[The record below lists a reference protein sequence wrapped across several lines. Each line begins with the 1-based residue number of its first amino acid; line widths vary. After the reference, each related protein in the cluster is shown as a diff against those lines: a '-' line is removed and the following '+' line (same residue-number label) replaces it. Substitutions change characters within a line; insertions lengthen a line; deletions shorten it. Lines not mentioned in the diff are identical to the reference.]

1 MRQADT
7 ESGENLWR
15 TPGEPYGGAMNLA
28 TSYVA
33 FATLSDPPLTL
44 AGKLCAPKAPPTG
57 GAPAVLIC
65 HGSDGV
71 DGRGEF
77 HAGALQAA
85 GIATLEVDMWAA
97 RGTGRGA
104 ANRPKALLSTVPDVF
119 GALRFLAA
127 QPEIDPA
134 RIGIMGFSW
143 GGVMTLLAATQR
155 YAGALAGEGPRFA
168 AHAAF
173 YPACW
178 NYMPGGPLPLSPMT
192 GAPVLIQTG
201 DADAYDAPDAGE
213 ALLAS
218 LPAEDARHV
227 RVITHKGAGHGFD
240 RDRPTMIINDPYAHN
255 GKGGEV
261 VMAFHREAAEAARK
275 AVVGFFSE
283 VLRAEPFD

>member
-1 MRQADT
+1 MLSEILWPAD
-7 ESGENLWR
+7 G
-15 TPGEPYGGAMNLA
+15 GPYGEAMNLA

-44 AGKLCAPKAPPTG
+44 AGKLRVPKAAPLG

-77 HAGALQAA
+77 HAPALQAA

-104 ANRPKALLSTVPDVF
+104 ANRPKVITDTVPDVF

-143 GGVMTLLAATQR
+143 GGVMSLLAATRR
-155 YAGALAGEGPRFA
+155 YTDALAGEGPRFA

-213 ALLAS
+213 ALLAC
-218 LPAEDARHV
+218 LPADDARHV

-240 RDRPTMIINDPYAHN
+240 RDRPTMTINDPYAHN

-261 VMAFHREAAEAARK
+261 VMAFHREAAEAART
-275 AVVGFFSE
+275 AVVRFFSE
-283 VLRAEPFD
+283 ALRAEPFA